1 VSTADREAILFNQQA
16 ILAEFGELALRSDD
30 LDEILCEACRLVAQ
44 ALQADMAKV
53 MELQADR
60 ITLLVRA
67 GVGWPPGVVGH
78 ATARAERGSS
88 EGYALQTGKPAISPD
103 IANEKR
109 FRYSQFIV
117 DAGVKALINV
127 VILGGKERPAYGV
140 LQVDSRTPRDFNDL
154 DTEFLRSYANLLA
167 AAVERLRIAA
177 ETRKH
182 AVSLHESEERY
193 RMLATQIPQLVF
205 TCLIT
210 GERTWGSPQWIEYSG
225 ISEQDSLGFG
235 WLDAVH
241 PGDRE
246 ATMAAWSTCG
256 MKGEYAVEHRI
267 RRASDGTYRWF
278 QTRAKPLR
286 AERGVAAWLGTSTD
300 IEDQVRARE
309 ALERGSEELERRVSE
324 RTAELQRAVDTLHR
338 ESRERSRAEER
349 LRHSEKL
356 KAIGQLTGG
365 IAHDFN
371 NMLQAIMSCLSL
383 IRVRMQQGRPTDV
396 VTLVERAEKGASRA
410 ATLTH
415 RLLAFGRQQTLEP
428 RLVSLDAIAH
438 DMEDMIRRVV
448 GSGINLEL
456 KLGDGT
462 WLVLCDPNQME
473 SALVNLCVNARDAM
487 PDGGWLTISTS
498 EVILTDAEVAGFDD
512 AQPGR
517 YCCIAVS
524 DTGTGMSPKIMEH
537 AFEPFFTTKPS
548 GQGVG
553 LGLSQIYGFVR
564 QSGGIVQMETALG
577 KGTTVRLCLPASV
590 QKEDMQDEYKDPAKT
605 IVLVEDEEIVREVT
619 AEQLREQGYRVLEAD
634 SGAAA
639 LRLLHAGARFDL
651 LISDVALPGTIN
663 GRQVAEAVRQRYPS
677 MPVILVTGYA
687 PGDALSD
694 MEVIRKPFAPEVLAD
709 RVRAKLEQAR
719 TDAD

>member
-1 VSTADREAILFNQQA
+1 
-16 ILAEFGELALRSDD
+16 
-30 LDEILCEACRLVAQ
+30 
-44 ALQADMAKV
+44 
-53 MELQADR
+53 
-60 ITLLVRA
+60 
-67 GVGWPPGVVGH
+67 
-78 ATARAERGSS
+78 
-88 EGYALQTGKPAISPD
+88 
-103 IANEKR
+103 
-109 FRYSQFIV
+109 
-117 DAGVKALINV
+117 
-127 VILGGKERPAYGV
+127 
-140 LQVDSRTPRDFNDL
+140 
-154 DTEFLRSYANLLA
+154 
-167 AAVERLRIAA
+167 
-177 ETRKH
+177 
-182 AVSLHESEERY
+182 
-193 RMLATQIPQLVF
+193 
-205 TCLIT
+205 
-210 GERTWGSPQWIEYSG
+210 
-225 ISEQDSLGFG
+225 
-235 WLDAVH
+235 
-241 PGDRE
+241 
-246 ATMAAWSTCG
+246 
-256 MKGEYAVEHRI
+256 
-267 RRASDGTYRWF
+267 
-278 QTRAKPLR
+278 
-286 AERGVAAWLGTSTD
+286 
-300 IEDQVRARE
+300 
-309 ALERGSEELERRVSE
+309 
-324 RTAELQRAVDTLHR
+324 
-338 ESRERSRAEER
+338 
-349 LRHSEKL
+349 
-356 KAIGQLTGG
+356 
-365 IAHDFN
+365 
-371 NMLQAIMSCLSL
+371 
-383 IRVRMQQGRPTDV
+383 
-396 VTLVERAEKGASRA
+396 
-410 ATLTH
+410 
-415 RLLAFGRQQTLEP
+415 
-428 RLVSLDAIAH
+428 
-438 DMEDMIRRVV
+438 
-448 GSGINLEL
+448 
-456 KLGDGT
+456 
-462 WLVLCDPNQME
+462 VLCDPNQME

-498 EVILTDAEVAGFDD
+498 EVILTDAEVTGFDD

-709 RVRAKLEQAR
+709 RVRAKLEQLR

>member
-1 VSTADREAILFNQQA
+1 MSTADREAILVNQQA
-16 ILAEFGELALRSDD
+16 ILARFGELALRSDD
-30 LDEILCEACRLVAQ
+30 LDEILTEACRLVAE
-44 ALQADMAKV
+44 ALQTDMAKV
-53 MELQADR
+53 MELQKDR

-67 GVGWPPGVVGH
+67 GVGWPPGVVGV
-78 ATARAERGSS
+78 AKARAERGSS

-103 IANEKR
+103 IANETR

-127 VILGGKERPAYGV
+127 VILGGKDRPAYGV
-140 LQVDSRTPRDFNDL
+140 LQVDSRHPRNFDDA

-182 AVSLHESEERY
+182 ATWLRESEERY

-205 TCLIT
+205 TCTST
-210 GERTWGSPQWIEYSG
+210 GERTWDSPQWIEYSG
-225 ISEQDSLGFG
+225 LPEKISRGLG
-235 WLDAVH
+235 WLAAIH
-241 PGDRE
+241 PDDRD
-246 ATMAAWSTCG
+246 ATMIAWSTCEV
-256 MKGEYAVEHRI
+256 KGEYAVAHRI
-267 RRASDGTYRWF
+267 RRADGAYRWF
-278 QTRAKPLR
+278 QTRARPVR
-286 AERGVAAWLGTSTD
+286 PEGRTVTWLGTSTD
-300 IEDQVRARE
+300 IEDQARIRE
-309 ALERGSEELERRVSE
+309 ALERSGEELERRVSE
-324 RTAELQRAVDTLHR
+324 RTAELQRALDTLH
-338 ESRERSRAEER
+338 EETRERSRAEER

-396 VTLVERAEKGASRA
+396 VTLVERAEKGAVRA

-448 GSGINLEL
+448 GAGINVEL
-456 KLGDGT
+456 KLGDGI
-462 WLVLCDPNQME
+462 WLVQCDPTQLE

-498 EVILTDAEVAGFDD
+498 EVILSEAEVADFED

-564 QSGGIVQMETALG
+564 QSGGIVQIETALG
-577 KGTTVRLCLPASV
+577 KGTTVRLCMPASV
-590 QKEDMQDEYKDPAKT
+590 QREDAEEDHQDPAKT
-605 IVLVEDEEIVREVT
+605 IMLVEDEEIVREVT

-651 LISDVALPGTIN
+651 LISDVALPGALN
-663 GRQVAEAVRQRYPS
+663 GRQIAESVRQRYAW

-687 PGDALSD
+687 PGDALVD
-694 MEVIRKPFAPEVLAD
+694 MDVIRKPFSPEVLAE
-709 RVRAKLEQAR
+709 RVRAKLEQPQ
-719 TDAD
+719 TDVD